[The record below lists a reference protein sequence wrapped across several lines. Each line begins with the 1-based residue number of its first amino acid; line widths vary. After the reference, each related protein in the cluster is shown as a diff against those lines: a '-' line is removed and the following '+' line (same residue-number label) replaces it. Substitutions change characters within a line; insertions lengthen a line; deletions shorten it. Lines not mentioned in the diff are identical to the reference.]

1 MSARTGASAPLQ
13 GRRAFIGSAAMAG
26 LAAASGGRAVADDM
40 LPETATV
47 RFANAPAVCIAPQY
61 IAEQLL
67 RAEGFTDF
75 HYVKTQA
82 GIVATESLARE
93 EFDFSLDFGIS
104 FIMPIDQGADIK
116 VLSGV
121 HVGCYELF
129 AREGVRSVRDLAG
142 KRVGAGWNIGS
153 DPHVFVSAM
162 VSHVGLDP
170 VRDIDWVTSETR
182 PLELFMAGEIDA
194 FLSFP
199 PEAQFLRREGVG
211 HVIVDSMVDKPWS
224 QYFCCMLASSTAYAR
239 DYPNAT
245 RRVLRAVLKGADVC
259 AAEPALVARV
269 LVESGYAADYDL
281 SLQALR
287 EIPYAPWR
295 EYDHEDTIRFFAL
308 RLHEAGLINSSPQ
321 TIIANG
327 TDWRFLEAV
336 KQELK
341 A

>member
-1 MSARTGASAPLQ
+1 MSAKIEALASPQ
-13 GRRAFIGSAAMAG
+13 GRRAFMGSAAMAG
-26 LAAASGGRAVADDM
+26 LTAACGGRAMADDL
-40 LPETATV
+40 LPETTTV

-75 HYVKTQA
+75 QYVKTEA
-82 GIVATESLARE
+82 GIVASERLARE

-129 AREGVRSVRDLAG
+129 ARDDVRSVRDLAG
-142 KRVGAGWNIGS
+142 KRVGAGWNLGS

-170 VRDIDWVTSETR
+170 VRDIDWVTSER
-182 PLELFMAGEIDA
+182 KPLELFMAGEIDA

-199 PEAQFLRREGVG
+199 PEAQLLRRERVG

-224 QYFCCMLASSTAYAR
+224 HYFCCMLASRTGYAR

-245 RRVLRAVLKGADVC
+245 RRVLRAVLKGADLC
-259 AAEPALVARV
+259 AAEPALAARL
-269 LVESGYAADYDL
+269 LVEGGYVEDYDL

-287 EIPYAPWR
+287 EIPYLPWR
-295 EYDHEDTIRFFAL
+295 EYDHEDTIRFFSL
-308 RLHEAGLINSSPQ
+308 RLHEAGLIKSSPQ
-321 TIIANG
+321 TIIASG
-327 TDWRFLEAV
+327 TDWRFIEAV